1 MAMSMS
7 VSWTK
12 GSTNTAN
19 NTSTATLTVKMTT
32 TYGSYNYN
40 GMPATIKVSG
50 NASYSANQTWTIG
63 LTTTKTMFTR
73 TFTLNHD
80 DDGTA
85 KVTAKV
91 TCDTQVSSGTLTKTV
106 SYTAPT
112 IARASEPSV
121 TSGTKYLG
129 SAIPISTN
137 RKSSTFTHILKWNW
151 AGKSGTIASNVGAS
165 YSWTPA
171 IATFAPYL
179 TDATSDNCKI
189 TCETYDNNDNKIGSK
204 TTSFTLAIPTTVVPT
219 LSSVTC
225 SDGNGYL
232 GTYGAYVQSKS
243 DVKATV
249 TATGIYGSTISSY
262 TVTLDDVT
270 ANNES
275 NVVDIG
281 IPYNTGSRTVT
292 AKVVD
297 SRGRTATKTTTI
309 TVAAYSAPDIS
320 ASWAKRWNTSTG
332 QEDDESSTVRVH
344 AQGSVA
350 NVNSKG
356 LNQGTVKIEYQLS
369 SASAWTQKS
378 NTTYATSWNFNTDI
392 ANLSTNNVYRV
403 RVTVTDSLGTVST
416 QTYVIETAKP
426 ILDFLYNG
434 TGMAVGRVSNL
445 SDVLDVQYKIKQHQP
460 GYFTTLPGTSSTAG
474 YVRICR
480 ITNTAYYA
488 NSSIGFVIS
497 NRNTTPTTVNMFF
510 TNSATTDLVVKNAYS
525 IGPAGV
531 YYVCSGNTFDLW
543 VQKTESYDHVALL
556 DIIANPVHLSG
567 FAWDLEGLFSA
578 TLPSGAV
585 QITPW
590 FQPQATDSDRILVS
604 NHMAL
609 DNGIYLQGA
618 LASGTKTNILG
629 MNSSDQVE
637 LNWTTG
643 GLKGRVRKQLWSGT
657 VSNGGK
663 ITVSEIGYY
672 NVFLL
677 GVATTDTTIIATRDA
692 DNDKALRGVNLQ
704 AYTSTNGSPAYLI
717 YAVDVDISGT
727 SLTFARIW
735 QLSIY
740 ANGSSGN
747 VTYANNQACQINRIY
762 GLL

>member
-7 VSWTK
+7 VTWTK

-32 TYGSYNYN
+32 TYGSYNLN
-40 GMPATIKVSG
+40 GMPATVKVTG
-50 NASYSANQTWTIG
+50 NATYSANQTWYID
-63 LTTTKTMFTR
+63 LTQTKTMFTR

-85 KVTAKV
+85 KVTATV
-91 TCDTQVSSGTLTKTV
+91 TCDTEVSSGVLKKTV

-129 SAIPISTN
+129 TAISINTN

-179 TDATSDNCKI
+179 TDATSDSCKI
-189 TCETYDNNDNKIGSK
+189 TCETYDDDNKIGSK
-204 TTSFTLAIPTTVVPT
+204 TTSFALAIPTTVVPT

-249 TATGIYGSTISSY
+249 AATGIYGSTISSY

-270 ANNES
+270 ANDES

-281 IPYNTGSRTVT
+281 VPYNTGTRTVT
-292 AKVVD
+292 ATVVD
-297 SRGRTATKTTTI
+297 TRGRTATKTTTI

-320 ASWAKRWNTSTG
+320 ASWAKRWNTSTN
-332 QEDDESSTVRVH
+332 QEDDESGTVRVH

-369 SASAWTQKS
+369 TASAWTQKS
-378 NTTYATSWNFNTDI
+378 NTTYTTSWNFNSDI
-392 ANLSTNNVYRV
+392 ANLSSNNAYRV
-403 RVTVTDSLGTVST
+403 RVTVTDSFGTVST
-416 QTYVIETAKP
+416 QTYVVETAKP

-434 TGMAVGRVSNL
+434 TGMAVGRVSSL
-445 SDVLDVQYKIKQHQP
+445 QDVLDVQYKIKQHQP
-460 GYFTTLPGTSSTAG
+460 GYFTTLPGTSATAG

-480 ITNTAYYA
+480 ITNTAYYM

-497 NRNTTPTTVNMFF
+497 NRNNTPTTVNMFF

-525 IGPAGV
+525 IGPADV
-531 YYVCSGNTFDLW
+531 YYAGSGNTFELW
-543 VQKTESYDHVALL
+543 VEKTESYDHIALL
-556 DIIANPVHLSG
+556 DIIANPLHLAG
-567 FAWDLEGLFSA
+567 FAWDLEGFFSA

-629 MNSSDQVE
+629 INSSDQVE

-643 GLKGRVRKQLWSGT
+643 GLKGRVMKRIWSGT
-657 VSNGGK
+657 A
-663 ITVSEIGYY
+663 SEGAKLTIPELGYY
-672 NVFLL
+672 NLISMSQSDTNARILCPYPFF
-677 GVATTDTTIIATRDA
+677 GVGGYAVNSTNRRIFFYSIQIGSMTSTGFTLVKATRISYDA
-692 DNDKALRGVNLQ
+692 DANKSVEHGPINI
-704 AYTSTNGSPAYLI
+704 TG
-717 YAVDVDISGT
+717 
-727 SLTFARIW
+727 IW
-735 QLSIY
+735 GIL
-740 ANGSSGN
+740 
-747 VTYANNQACQINRIY
+747 
-762 GLL
+762 

>member
-7 VSWTK
+7 VTWTK
-12 GSTNTAN
+12 GKTNTAN

-32 TYGSYNYN
+32 TYGSYNLN
-40 GMPATIKVSG
+40 GMPASIKVTG
-50 NASYSANQTWTIG
+50 NATYSANQTWYID
-63 LTTTKTMFTR
+63 LTQTKTMFTR
-73 TFTLNHD
+73 TFTLNHN

-85 KVTAKV
+85 KVSATV
-91 TCDTQVSSGTLTKTV
+91 TCDTEVSSGVLKKTV

-121 TSGTKYLG
+121 SSGTKYLG

-137 RKSSTFTHILKWNW
+137 RKSSKFTHILKWNW

-171 IATFAPYL
+171 TATFAPYL
-179 TDATSDNCKI
+179 TDATSDTCKI
-189 TCETYDNNDNKIGSK
+189 TCETYDDDDNKIGSK
-204 TTSFTLAIPTTVVPT
+204 TTSFVLAIPTTVVPS

-249 TATGIYGSTISSY
+249 AATGIYGSTISSY

-270 ANNES
+270 ANDES

-297 SRGRTATKTTTI
+297 SRGRTTTKTTTI
-309 TVAAYSAPDIS
+309 TVVAYSAPDIS
-320 ASWAKRWNTSTG
+320 ASWAKRWNTATN
-332 QEDDESSTVRVH
+332 QEDDESGTVRVH

-378 NTTYATSWNFNTDI
+378 NTTYTTSWNFNTDI
-392 ANLSTNNVYRV
+392 ANLSSNNSYRV
-403 RVTVTDSLGTVST
+403 RVTVTDSFGTVST

-426 ILDFLYNG
+426 ILDFLHDG
-434 TGMAVGRVSNL
+434 TGMAVGRVSSFSN
-445 SDVLDVQYKIKQHQP
+445 VLDVQYQIKQHQP
-460 GYFTTLPGTSSTAG
+460 GYFTSLSGVLSGTAG

-480 ITNTAYYA
+480 ITNTAYYM

-497 NRNTTPTTVNMFF
+497 NRNNTPTTVNMFF
-510 TNSATTDLVVKNAYS
+510 TNSATTDLVVKNVYS
-525 IGPAGV
+525 IGPADV
-531 YYVCSGNTFDLW
+531 YYVCSENTFELW

-556 DIIANPVHLSG
+556 DIIANPRHLAG
-567 FAWDLEGLFSA
+567 FTWDLEGIFST

-590 FQPQATDSDRILVS
+590 FQPQATDSNRILVS

-609 DNGIYLQGA
+609 GNGIFLQGQTS
-618 LASGTKTNILG
+618 SGSFSNILG
-629 MNSSDQVE
+629 MNSSNQVE
-637 LNWTTG
+637 LSWTSG
-643 GLKGRVRKQLWSGT
+643 GLKGRVFKKLWSGT
-657 VSNGGK
+657 WSSGS
-663 ITVSEIGYY
+663 ITISDLPYY
-672 NVFLL
+672 NAFAFGLVNT
-677 GVATTDTTIIATRDA
+677 VTTILAAKDPSDGYI
-692 DNDKALRGVNLQ
+692 RGCSVQ
-704 AYTSTNGSPAYLI
+704 QTSAGNVII
-717 YAVDVDISGT
+717 YAVNVV
-727 SLTFARIW
+727 
-735 QLSIY
+735 
-740 ANGSSGN
+740 ANGTTLSVDAQEGKCPGFNFYSNKPSEYNNLSVN
-747 VTYANNQACQINRIY
+747 VIY